1 MLSFGLNHGEGYAGL
16 ESEARSHSLA
26 GSFLESTRGL
36 LRPSAEGHTVEFG
49 FEFDP
54 SQLVS
59 AAKLAWVSRYAA

>member
-1 MLSFGLNHGEGYAGL
+1 L
-16 ESEARSHSLA
+16 ESR
-26 GSFLESTRGL
+26 RGL
-36 LRPSAEGHTVEFG
+36 LRPSAEGRTVEFS